1 MIFSTNFGAGHFP
14 ALTSATV
21 RDTTPTAS
29 AATIAL
35 FFSSSFPFVSSF
47 PSSSFA
53 SFFVFGSLVSLS
65 DILINKN
72 PRPGILTGLSL
83 RPFGATPFASG
94 VAGSLGR
101 SISVASLVALFSRM
115 NEHVTTNPAHPSPCV
130 MAVGAVYSN
139 RSRDSSAS
147 APSSPPPPEGTSKV
161 LRRLAPRSVPSSARG
176 ALRRISCSASRRS
189 ASRASSSIV
198 SCARKSAA
206 VRFHLVASSQ
216 NRRRPVRTEVA
227 FSNPRIWRR
236 ARHKPTSI
244 AGG

>member
-35 FFSSSFPFVSSF
+35 FFSSSPFVSSF

-53 SFFVFGSLVSLS
+53 SFFAFGSLHSLS

-83 RPFGATPFASG
+83 RPFGATPLVSG

-115 NEHVTTNPAHPSPCV
+115 NEHVTTNPTHPSPFV

-147 APSSPPPPEGTSKV
+147 APSSPPPPFASKV

-206 VRFHLVASSQ
+206 VVSLF
-216 NRRRPVRTEVA
+216 
-227 FSNPRIWRR
+227 
-236 ARHKPTSI
+236 
-244 AGG
+244 

>member
-1 MIFSTNFGAGHFP
+1 M
-14 ALTSATV
+14 
-21 RDTTPTAS
+21 
-29 AATIAL
+29 
-35 FFSSSFPFVSSF
+35 
-47 PSSSFA
+47 
-53 SFFVFGSLVSLS
+53 SLS

-115 NEHVTTNPAHPSPCV
+115 NEHVTTNPTHPSPFV

-147 APSSPPPPEGTSKV
+147 APSSPPPPFASKV

-198 SCARKSAA
+198 SCAKWA
-206 VRFHLVASSQ
+206 VRSTVVALLKKKKKKKKIDED
-216 NRRRPVRTEVA
+216 PFELKLT
-227 FSNPRIWRR
+227 FSNPRIWKG